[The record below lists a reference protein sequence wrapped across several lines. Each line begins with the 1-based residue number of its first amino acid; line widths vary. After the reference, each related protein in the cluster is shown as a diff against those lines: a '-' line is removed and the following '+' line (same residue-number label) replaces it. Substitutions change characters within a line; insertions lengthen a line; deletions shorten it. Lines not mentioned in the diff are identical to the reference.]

1 MYGIVTALPSE
12 GDAVVDQ
19 MQDIQ
24 ESIMGGVNYITGI
37 MNGRAVVTTVTGIGK
52 INAAAITSRLIENF
66 NPAAVFLSGIAG
78 AINSELL
85 VGDIIVGTKLYS
97 VENFKIANPLKRDV
111 INATNRKPN
120 TEMLE
125 ADSYLL
131 EIAKSMYTA
140 ERKKKIVYG
149 LIATTD
155 IYPPYAQQVMSLQEM
170 GVDAIDMEGFA
181 VMQVCWLFNKP
192 CLIVRSISDY
202 STKSLEPNYQ
212 AEKYEIR
219 DEHKKT
225 AAGNACGFI
234 ASMLEALPESQWS

>member
-24 ESIMGGVNYITGI
+24 ERIMSGVNYITGI

-85 VGDIIVGTKLYS
+85 VGDIIVGAKLYS

-131 EIAKSMYTA
+131 EIAKGIIHTP

-155 IYPPYAQQVMSLQEM
+155 IYPPYVQQVMSLQEM

-181 VMQVCWLFNKP
+181 VMQVCWLFSKP

-234 ASMLEALPESQWS
+234 ASMLEALPESQ